1 MKPYLFILLSVYFL
15 VFSSSCKE
23 TVFVVEEVPVEVIP
37 DFEEL
42 NRSRD
47 PHKRI
52 YQIKKYDNKL
62 IFQSERVHHQYTA
75 DGENTTLITGRET
88 RYREVMNEELVVTYR
103 DRMLYIESLD
113 IDQRFSN
120 NRCRVNLDSILP
132 ADIAVT
138 DFGIAPTGSIG
149 YLDKSNVLLLNCY
162 RASDRRRAY
171 LIMKFERQL
180 NLFHT
185 VEVVSYNVNVFDSPI
200 QVDIS
205 RGDLYEVEGG
215 FVMINRTQ
223 SEDVIHRINYDGSNE
238 EVFEPAASGG
248 ISGFFEYNNQLY
260 TWFKAFPDN
269 NVVLYT
275 SDQNGRNWTLAYT
288 INSNIN
294 FRFLP
299 VENELFALN
308 LNNSQL
314 FLLTDMSTSTI
325 SFEALDNEQFWNY
338 QTITDLEKMDDY
350 IYVSTL
356 SGFYRRDWQEFL
368 ESRAIDN

>member
-15 VFSSSCKE
+15 AFSNGCKE
-23 TVFVVEEVPVEVIP
+23 TIIVPVEVMP

-62 IFQSERVHHQYTA
+62 IFQSEQVHHQYTG
-75 DGENTTLITGRET
+75 DGENITQFSGRET
-88 RYREVMNEELVVTYR
+88 LYREIMNEELVVTYGHR
-103 DRMLYIESLD
+103 TLDVENLNVDRRY
-113 IDQRFSN
+113 SN
-120 NRCRVNLDSILP
+120 NQLRINLDSILP
-132 ADIAVT
+132 ADIMVSDLETAYSR
-138 DFGIAPTGSIG
+138 SIG

-162 RASDRRRAY
+162 RASDRRSAY
-171 LIMKFERQL
+171 LVMKFER
-180 NLFHT
+180 NDNFPF
-185 VEVVSYNVNVFDSPI
+185 NVNVVNYHVKVFDTPI
-200 QVDIS
+200 RYDRLGVK
-205 RGDLYEVEGG
+205 LYEVEGG
-215 FVMINRTQ
+215 FVMINRTEIQ
-223 SEDVIHRINYDGSNE
+223 LNDVIHRINYDGSNE
-238 EVFEPAASGG
+238 EVFEPATSGG

-260 TWFKAFPDN
+260 TWFKTFPDD

-275 SDQNGRNWTLAYT
+275 SDQNGRNWTPTHT

-356 SGFYRRDWQEFL
+356 SGFYRRDWQEFIS
-368 ESRAIDN
+368 SRVTP